1 MKRLLALAFALAL
14 VTAACGGDDGDDPAG
29 SPTVPFA
36 EVTEDARGLATR
48 TPGEAT
54 AVAGDYAITTYVHEA
69 APRREGTDVID
80 FTYEVPV
87 PEGWELSN
95 QGITV
100 TAALPGPN
108 NFPYVTVTVDCR
120 PGVNAREM
128 LDADGQGAADLG
140 LGTLAGAPV
149 GAGKVGERDA
159 IFVRWGGGNLF
170 PADRLSA
177 YVDGKDCAWRLQ
189 LNALGSIRVGE
200 MEPLFQEILARFN
213 PDQGLPAGFV
223 PSR

>member
-1 MKRLLALAFALAL
+1 MKRLLAIAFALAL
-14 VTAACGGDDGDDPAG
+14 VAAACGGDDGDDPAE

-54 AVAGDYAITTYVHEA
+54 AIAGDYAIVTYVHEA
-69 APRREGTDVID
+69 APRREGTDIID

-87 PEGWELSN
+87 PEGWVISG
-95 QGITV
+95 QGV
-100 TAALPGPN
+100 TTTAELPGPN
-108 NFPYVTVTVDCR
+108 NFPYVTITVDCR
-120 PGVNAREM
+120 PGVNALEM
-128 LDADGQGAADLG
+128 LDVDARAASQLG
-140 LGTLAGAPV
+140 IGNLAGAPTS
-149 GAGKVGERDA
+149 AGQVGERDA
-159 IFVRWGGGNLF
+159 TLVRWRGGGLF

-189 LNALGSIRVGE
+189 LNTLGSIQVGE
-200 MEPLFQEILARFN
+200 MEPVFQEILARFN

-223 PSR
+223 PLR